1 MHQIINLYPLL
12 SLNISKVYLWNNCE
26 QVERSSIF
34 FLLFQFPEID
44 LWLVE
49 SSDTEELRIWR
60 ANYKLHADFLLHRWS
75 GLSTIL
81 HEIYYLW

>member
-1 MHQIINLYPLL
+1 MHQIINLHPLL
-12 SLNISKVYLWNNCE
+12 SLNISKVYLGNNCE

-49 SSDTEELRIWR
+49 SSDTEELKIWR
-60 ANYKLHADFLLHRWS
+60 ANYKLQQKIEELQISDHQGWLKS
-75 GLSTIL
+75 KIG
-81 HEIYYLW
+81 